1 VISIDGLH
9 AFADRLSRLD
19 IGHAEA
25 DALEQAARDL
35 EASVKAVASPPADE
49 GATSRRGHRT
59 AVSAAISH
67 RIDDHSAIIGAVGFV
82 AVTRE
87 LGSATRPPDPVLSA
101 AARQSGPAIA
111 ERIGQIFAQLVSGMR
126 ND

>member
-19 IGHAEA
+19 VGRTEA
-25 DALEQAARDL
+25 DVLEQAARDL
-35 EASVKAVASPPADE
+35 EESVKAIASPPADE
-49 GATSRRGHRT
+49 GGTNRRGRKT
-59 AVSAAISH
+59 AASATISH
-67 RIDDHSAIIGAVGFV
+67 RIDEHTAVIGAVGSA

-87 LGSATRPPDPVLSA
+87 LGSATRPPDPVLST

-111 ERIGQIFAQLVSGMR
+111 ERIGQIFAQLVSGM
-126 ND
+126 